1 MTGLPSPGDALLRF
15 EPLTEGVLLKRYKR
29 FLADVEL
36 SSGETVTAHC
46 ANTGPMTGVLIP
58 GQRVRLRYAP
68 SPKRKLAWTWEQAE
82 VPGADGQ
89 PCWVGI
95 NTALPNRL
103 IRATVEAGCLEAQLG
118 GIEGIRAEVAY
129 GTNKRS
135 RIDLLLTPSAQNPDQ
150 RPIYLEVKNTTWTDG
165 STALFPDTVT
175 ERGQSI

>member
-82 VPGADGQ
+82 VPGADGAAGRADRARLRVPQ
-89 PCWVGI
+89 RRRRILDSCDFTADVKRGLDPGGG
-95 NTALPNRL
+95 TAL
-103 IRATVEAGCLEAQLG
+103 
-118 GIEGIRAEVAY
+118 VAA
-129 GTNKRS
+129 R
-135 RIDLLLTPSAQNPDQ
+135 R
-150 RPIYLEVKNTTWTDG
+150 
-165 STALFPDTVT
+165 
-175 ERGQSI
+175 

>member
-68 SPKRKLAWTWEQAE
+68 PPNASWPGPGSKPRCQAPMANLAGWASTR
-82 VPGADGQ
+82 
-89 PCWVGI
+89 PC
-95 NTALPNRL
+95 P
-103 IRATVEAGCLEAQLG
+103 
-118 GIEGIRAEVAY
+118 
-129 GTNKRS
+129 
-135 RIDLLLTPSAQNPDQ
+135 
-150 RPIYLEVKNTTWTDG
+150 TD
-165 STALFPDTVT
+165 
-175 ERGQSI
+175 